1 MRSAVALE
9 PRKIPLESGKFE
21 KQSDPAAW
29 TLKPF
34 FVKKSTCFETI
45 VSTDMSVMVLK
56 EDRKSHISEL
66 GSRKITLKSRK

>member
-34 FVKKSTCFETI
+34 FLKNQPVLKQLL
-45 VSTDMSVMVLK
+45 VLSVMVLK